1 MPKLCFVGLG
11 NPGAKYDNT
20 RHNIGKDWLLKI
32 APIYCNKFVYKS
44 KIEAD
49 IAYSHSEQILWIIPD
64 NYVNNSGKTISKLMK
79 NMNLAEDKIILLH
92 DDLDLNPGEVRLKI
106 DGGHGGHNGLRDIFE
121 KSSSKKFLRVRIGIG
136 HPGDKNMVSD
146 WVLNKFHPNDKE
158 LLEDAYCK
166 FAQAFDLICSEEI
179 PEAQK
184 LLHTK

>member
-79 NMNLAEDKIILLH
+79 NMNLAEDKNNIT
-92 DDLDLNPGEVRLKI
+92 
-106 DGGHGGHNGLRDIFE
+106 
-121 KSSSKKFLRVRIGIG
+121 S
-136 HPGDKNMVSD
+136 
-146 WVLNKFHPNDKE
+146 
-158 LLEDAYCK
+158 
-166 FAQAFDLICSEEI
+166 
-179 PEAQK
+179 
-184 LLHTK
+184 